1 MNRILS
7 RSLRPAILSS
17 RFSSS
22 QSESVPDLSRIIEQ
36 IDPAAGPN
44 NDATVLINDA
54 NFFESIDTS
63 ALNGLQEFFFNSYW
77 SIGDLAGVRND
88 FDISVNLETW
98 VGNITSLETRL
109 LTWEHRY
116 ELGSCY
122 IHLET

>member
-7 RSLRPAILSS
+7 RSLRPSILSS

-36 IDPAAGPN
+36 IDPAAVSN

-77 SIGDLAGVRND
+77 SIGDLAGVRNG
-88 FDISVNLETW
+88 FEISVNLETW
-98 VGNITSLETRL
+98 VGNIISLET
-109 LTWEHRY
+109 
-116 ELGSCY
+116 
-122 IHLET
+122 IINLE